1 VTRLR
6 AALSRHG
13 GRLALTVAYV
23 GGSKS
28 SYVRTELGT
37 NRLPAPMR
45 RPSTVVARFARHAAI
60 VAGVTGP
67 SLRLVQTTKS
77 PYPTWTGTIFAWV

>member
-1 VTRLR
+1 M
-6 AALSRHG
+6 
-13 GRLALTVAYV
+13 
-23 GGSKS
+23 
-28 SYVRTELGT
+28 RTELGT

-45 RPSTVVARFARHAAI
+45 RPSTVVARFAWHAAI

-77 PYPTWTGTIFAWV
+77 TFPTRTGTISDWARPGSRGTQ